1 VKLNS
6 QVYLV
11 GCGLGDPD
19 LLTIKAYKI
28 IQSVDVVLYDSLI
41 SEEIMELVP
50 KKTTKLYVGKK
61 KGHHSKSQD
70 EINAIIVEYA
80 QKGLSVARLKS
91 GDPFIFGRGAEE
103 LRYLMER
110 SIVTDVIPGISS
122 STSAPLL
129 ANIPITARDYA
140 SSFSVV
146 SPHSKGDSLNV
157 EWVDLLLK
165 EQHTVVVLMGL
176 SRIPEIVEEAKR
188 LGVPDSKPCAIISNA
203 SRKNQKTLRGTLEN
217 LETLSIEMTRPSILV
232 FGEAINIFC

>member
-1 VKLNS
+1 MKLNS

-11 GCGLGDPD
+11 GCGLGDPE

-41 SEEIMELVP
+41 SDEIMELVP
-50 KKTTKLYVGKK
+50 KKTTKLYVGKQ

-70 EINAIIVEYA
+70 EINAIIVEHA

-91 GDPFIFGRGAEE
+91 GDPFVFGRGAEE
-103 LRYLMER
+103 LLYLMEY
-110 SIVTDVIPGISS
+110 SILTEVIPGISS
-122 STSAPLL
+122 SISAPLL
-129 ANIPITARDYA
+129 ANIPITSRDYA

-146 SPHSKGDSLNV
+146 SPHSKGNSLNV

-165 EQHTVVVLMGL
+165 KQHTVVVLMGL
-176 SRIPEIVEEAKR
+176 SRIPEIIEEAKR

-217 LETLSIEMTRPSILV
+217 LETLSREMTRPSILV